1 MARSI
6 FGDAP
11 LIGASVFDSSPD
23 DARAGVSAAALDFA
37 PRQAAAEAAP
47 PRPEENGSN
56 DTAAAVAATGDQRI
70 NGVLSGVK
78 WADGFI
84 TYSDPDSAADYQA
97 GHPEAF
103 SNFQQISAAQLLA
116 THAALNAATY
126 TQPLGA
132 YSFSV
137 EGFTNLGIDYAGS
150 GSGAG
155 TIRLANTSDP
165 GTAYAYYPNN
175 GSFGGDAF
183 FGGSGRFPT
192 AGNYDYHTVIHELGH
207 SLGLKHGHETNVFGA
222 VPADYD
228 SLEYTVMT
236 YRTFIGDSLTGY
248 KYEFWGAPQTF
259 MMLDIAALQ
268 HMYGADFTH
277 NGGNTVY
284 TWNPT
289 SGESFVNGALAI
301 DPGGNRIFSTIWD
314 GNGTDSY
321 DLSNYA
327 TNLSID
333 LNPGAHSVFSAAQL
347 ANLGGGP
354 NGGFARG
361 NVFNALQFNGDARS
375 LIENAEGGSGND
387 VIRGNAANNL
397 LEGNGGNDSLLGGA
411 GNDTLEGGAGND
423 VIEGQ
428 GGTDTERGGG
438 GNDRFVFNVGFGYP
452 NAIDGGAGTDSFDFR
467 PIGGGFSGTAIV
479 IDLVAGYSDIGGTMS
494 LANIEN
500 VLGSASNETIRGSA
514 VANLLDAG
522 GGNDSCFGGNGN
534 DQVLG
539 GAGNDFIDA
548 QVGNDTVRGGAG
560 ADNLSGG
567 FDADVIIGGAGNDI
581 FAFRTLNSS
590 VPGATDRLQAGD
602 GAAAFQGA
610 GGAALD
616 LIDVSQIDANLTAG
630 GNQTFLFGLP
640 GNKGH
645 LWCVNSGANTRVLGN
660 VDNDGAAEFQLDIVD
675 GGTLANAYQAGDF
688 FL

>member
-1 MARSI
+1 MSI
-6 FGDAP
+6 FDSVQR
-11 LIGASVFDSSPD
+11 IGARVADPTSDSD
-23 DARAGVSAAALDFA
+23 KRGVTAAALDFA
-37 PRQAAAEAAP
+37 PRQAVLAGIPE
-47 PRPEENGSN
+47 PEENGSG
-56 DTAAAVAATGDQRI
+56 DTAAGVAASGDQRI
-70 NGVLSGVK
+70 DGLLSGVR

-103 SNFQQISAAQLLA
+103 TNFQQISAAQLLA
-116 THAALNAATY
+116 AHATLNSALF

-165 GTAYAYYPNN
+165 STAYAYYPNN
-175 GSFGGDAF
+175 GVFGGDAF

-192 AGNYDYHTVIHELGH
+192 AGNYDWHTVVHELGH

-222 VPADYD
+222 LPAAYN
-228 SLEYTVMT
+228 SLEYSVMT

-248 KYEFWGAPQTF
+248 KYEAWGAPQTF

-268 HMYGADFTH
+268 HMYGADFIH
-277 NGGNTVY
+277 NGGNTTY

-289 SGESFVNGALAI
+289 NGESYVNGNLAI

-314 GNGTDSY
+314 GNGIDSY

-327 TNLSID
+327 TNLNID

-361 NVFNALQFNGDARS
+361 NVFNALQSNGDARS

-387 VIRGNAANNL
+387 TIRGNTANNL

-411 GNDTLEGGAGND
+411 GNDTLEGGDGND
-423 VIEGQ
+423 VVEGQ
-428 GGTDTERGGG
+428 GGTDTERGGA

-452 NAIDGGAGTDSFDFR
+452 NAIDGGAGTDTFDFR
-467 PIGGGFSGTAIV
+467 PIGGGFSGAAIV

-494 LANIEN
+494 LVGLEN
-500 VLGSASNETIRGSA
+500 VFGSASNETIRGSTG
-514 VANLLDAG
+514 ANVLDAG
-522 GGNDSCFGGNGN
+522 GGNDSCFGGQGN
-534 DQVLG
+534 DSVLG

-560 ADNLSGG
+560 NDTVSGG
-567 FDADVIIGGAGNDI
+567 FDADSVYGGAGGDR
-581 FAFRTLNSS
+581 FLFQTLSGSN
-590 VPGATDRLQAGD
+590 PGATDRLLAGD
-602 GAAAFQGA
+602 GGLAFDNPGA
-610 GGAALD
+610 GGTER
-616 LIDVSQIDANLTAG
+616 IDVSALDANVTVA
-630 GNQTFLFGLP
+630 GNQVFTFGLP
-640 GNKGH
+640 GSKGH
-645 LWCVNSGANTRVLGN
+645 LWCINSGTNTRVVGN
-660 VDNDGAAEFQLDIVD
+660 VDNDAAFEFQLDIVD
-675 GGTLANAYQAGDF
+675 GGTLANVYQAGDF